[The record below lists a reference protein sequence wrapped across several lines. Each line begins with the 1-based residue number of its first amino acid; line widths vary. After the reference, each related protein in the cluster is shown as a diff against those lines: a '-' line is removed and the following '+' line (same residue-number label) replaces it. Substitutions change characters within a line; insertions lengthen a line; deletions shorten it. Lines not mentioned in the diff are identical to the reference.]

1 MMNNKV
7 KRFIGSLMF
16 NIMETIIIFF
26 SGRLLDVSSNYI
38 ILVMIGFFFI
48 RMLCGNAKHYNKWYR
63 CMLWSLLVFL
73 SLYSLSDLNIFVVII
88 LTAFTAYV
96 TSGKADIG
104 DMYMWKNNDEPSK
117 YQDIVDFIKYHPL
130 DDSIYEFEQKLK
142 RQDDVL
148 YLVYKYRFIDNLTFK
163 EIGERLDLSNP
174 RIAEMLDKIAFA
186 MRINCKI

>member
-96 TSGKADIG
+96 TSGKADIE
-104 DMYMWKNNDEPSK
+104 DMYMWKNKGEPSK
-117 YQDIVDFIKYHPL
+117 YQDIINFIKYHPL
-130 DDSIYEFEQKLK
+130 DDSIYEFERRLE
-142 RQDDVL
+142 RQDNL
-148 YLVYKYRFIDNLTFK
+148 TYLIYKYRFKDELSFR
-163 EIGERLDLSNP
+163 EISERLDISDKDIVNN
-174 RIAEMLDKIAFA
+174 LDKIAFA